1 MFQSCPIRKH
11 SIHCGNLVSISQTN
25 TALSVGFNLST
36 HLTSGNHYTAVVALV
51 NKGGATELKR
61 LTISIA
67 KHTMCLTH
75 THIHCFF
82 LLDTFQV
89 QRLSIGEFQSKDC
102 ATCTFAEG
110 STATGCHISFVDT
123 TGNTTAKEIDAPRP
137 EGTLSA
143 IGCIGDLPPGVYR
156 VLAFDISSSGVVDD
170 RVAAVGGSLVTVAVE
185 LTTETLSISQSPS
198 MKGTATTQTS
208 HTKLNVVSPVVS
220 LVSTT
225 LLQTSTTMMV
235 DTTKPTQADMLPLI
249 ATVTGISVL
258 AAGVMII
265 MVACL
270 VHYRAKAR
278 RHKIGE

>member
-1 MFQSCPIRKH
+1 M
-11 SIHCGNLVSISQTN
+11 
-25 TALSVGFNLST
+25 
-36 HLTSGNHYTAVVALV
+36 
-51 NKGGATELKR
+51 
-61 LTISIA
+61 
-67 KHTMCLTH
+67 
-75 THIHCFF
+75 
-82 LLDTFQV
+82 

-102 ATCTFAEG
+102 ATCVFAEET
-110 STATGCHISFVDT
+110 TATGCHIRFVDT
-123 TGNTTAKEIDAPRP
+123 TGNNTAKEIDAPRP
-137 EGTLSA
+137 QGTLSA
-143 IGCIGDLPPGVYR
+143 IGCVGDLPPGVYR

-170 RVAAVGGSLVTVAVE
+170 RVAAVGESLVTVAVE

-225 LLQTSTTMMV
+225 LLQTSTTMIMV
-235 DTTKPTQADMLPLI
+235 DTTKPTQADMVPLI

>member
-1 MFQSCPIRKH
+1 M
-11 SIHCGNLVSISQTN
+11 LN
-25 TALSVGFNLST
+25 TCTHAL
-36 HLTSGNHYTAVVALV
+36 
-51 NKGGATELKR
+51 
-61 LTISIA
+61 
-67 KHTMCLTH
+67 
-75 THIHCFF
+75 FF
-82 LLDTFQV
+82 LIDTFQV

-102 ATCTFAEG
+102 ATCVFAEG
-110 STATGCHISFVDT
+110 TTATGCHIRFVNT

-137 EGTLSA
+137 QGTLSA
-143 IGCIGDLPPGVYR
+143 IGCVGDLPPGVYR

-170 RVAAVGGSLVTVAVE
+170 RVAVVGESLVTVAVK
-185 LTTETLSISQSPS
+185 LTTDTLSITQQSPS
-198 MKGTATTQTS
+198 MKGTAISQTS
-208 HTKLNVVSPVVS
+208 QAKLNVVLPVVS

-249 ATVTGISVL
+249 AAVTGISVL

-270 VHYRAKAR
+270 VRYRAKAR